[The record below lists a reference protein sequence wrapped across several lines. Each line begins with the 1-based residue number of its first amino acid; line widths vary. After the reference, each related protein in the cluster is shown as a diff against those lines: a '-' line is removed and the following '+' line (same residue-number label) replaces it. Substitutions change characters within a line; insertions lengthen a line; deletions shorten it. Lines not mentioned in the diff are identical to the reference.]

1 MTNISLENK
10 TTIKHFEAD
19 TLVDVH
25 KLINAYASAKMY
37 MISTIAVSDHDNSY
51 EATVLFEK

>member
-1 MTNISLENK
+1 MANVSLENK
-10 TTIKHFEAD
+10 TTIEHFEAD

-25 KLINAYASAKMY
+25 RLINAYASAKMY
-37 MISTIAVSDHDNSY
+37 MISNIAVSDNNNSY